1 MIDQTLDSA
10 LEAGIR
16 PLATGTP
23 WRALIG
29 KISRVPFWGLLL
41 LTAGCASTTS
51 SSRTSIRLQSIS
63 RQRMPRRLAR
73 QQSREAS

>member
-16 PLATGTP
+16 PLVTGTP

-29 KISRVPFWGLLL
+29 KISRVPFWGPS
-41 LTAGCASTTS
+41 AD
-51 SSRTSIRLQSIS
+51 RRLRLNNPLPVELRFDSNQSS

-73 QQSREAS
+73 QQSREAP